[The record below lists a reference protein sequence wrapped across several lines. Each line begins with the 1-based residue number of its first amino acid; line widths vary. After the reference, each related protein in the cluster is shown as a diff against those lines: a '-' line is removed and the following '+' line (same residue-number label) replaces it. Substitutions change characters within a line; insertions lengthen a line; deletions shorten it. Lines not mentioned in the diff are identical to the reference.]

1 MFTGL
6 IETKGSILALKNTEG
21 MLTVTITVDKKPFD
35 VKYGDS
41 VAING
46 CCLTV
51 TDIDQQNLSFEVS
64 KESIELTNLGQLDIG
79 MVVNMERA
87 LRLGDR
93 LGGHMVSGHVETM
106 GTLESIEKNS
116 DGWLVGVTVPRDA
129 AKYIIPKGS
138 ICLDGVSLTVNTLN
152 DFETNSLIE
161 LMLIPT
167 TVSETT
173 FGNLK
178 TGWKLNIETDMTAKF
193 IERLQSFSVKKSD

>member
-21 MLTVTITVDKKPFD
+21 MLTVTIRVDKKPFD

-138 ICLDGVSLTVNTLN
+138 ICLDGVSLTVNTLS

-193 IERLQSFSVKKSD
+193 IERLQSFSVKQSD

>member
-1 MFTGL
+1 
-6 IETKGSILALKNTEG
+6 
-21 MLTVTITVDKKPFD
+21 
-35 VKYGDS
+35 
-41 VAING
+41 
-46 CCLTV
+46 
-51 TDIDQQNLSFEVS
+51 
-64 KESIELTNLGQLDIG
+64 

-138 ICLDGVSLTVNTLN
+138 ICLDGVSLTVNTLS

-193 IERLQSFSVKKSD
+193 IERLQSFSVKQSD